1 MRVEALQTLKPRKT
15 LRLAALVLAGAAAAL
30 PAADALAQGMNTPA
44 SAQFYPF
51 LGYWKGRG
59 QLSVPGKDPELLRLS
74 LSCRKAVAGF
84 AVRCDFVG
92 RNDTTMFT
100 FVEADL
106 MAVDP
111 ATGVGHWYAVNNQ
124 GEVHDH
130 TAQWPDAATMNARY
144 DWVQNGRQMSENV
157 VFRFREGKHMSFR
170 SVTTQD
176 GQEVGAFFGNMYR

>member
-1 MRVEALQTLKPRKT
+1 MHIEALPQLKQKNR
-15 LRLAALVLAGAAAAL
+15 LRLAVLALALAGGAVAL
-30 PAADALAQGMNTPA
+30 PASDALAQAMHTPT
-44 SAQFYPF
+44 SSQFYPF
-51 LGYWKGRG
+51 LGYWKGDG
-59 QLSVPGKDPELLRLS
+59 QLSLPGKDPELLKLS

-92 RNDTTMFT
+92 RSDTMT

-111 ATGVGHWYAVNNQ
+111 ATGVAHWYAVNNQ
-124 GEVHDH
+124 GETHDH
-130 TAQWPDAATMNARY
+130 TAQWPDAATMNAHY
-144 DWVQNGRQMSENV
+144 DWAQNGRQMSENV
-157 VFRFREGKHMSFR
+157 IFRFRGGKHMSFR

>member
-1 MRVEALQTLKPRKT
+1 MRVEAPQIPKLMRC
-15 LRLAALVLAGAAAAL
+15 LRIAALALAGAVLAL
-30 PAADALAQGMNTPA
+30 PAADALAQAMNTPA
-44 SAQFYPF
+44 SSRFYPF

-59 QLSVPGKDPELLRLS
+59 QLSLPGKDPELLRLS

-106 MAVDP
+106 MSVDP
-111 ATGVGHWYAVNNQ
+111 VTGIGHWYAVNNQ
-124 GEVHDH
+124 GETRDH
-130 TAQWPDAATMNARY
+130 VAEWPDAATMNAHY
-144 DWVQNGRQMSENV
+144 EWVQNGKQMRESV
-157 VFRFREGKHMSFR
+157 VFRFSHGRQMSFR